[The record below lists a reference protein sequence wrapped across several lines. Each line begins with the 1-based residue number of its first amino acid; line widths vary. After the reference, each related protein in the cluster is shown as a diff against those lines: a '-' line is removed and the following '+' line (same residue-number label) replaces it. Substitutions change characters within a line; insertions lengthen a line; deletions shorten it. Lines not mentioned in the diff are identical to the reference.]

1 MPMDP
6 STANFRHGLR
16 DYVQRLHL
24 PEFWHWWSAE
34 LRALIPAA
42 PRNAMQRR
50 RLRPVLVFHREAA
63 VLWAPQTTVAGV
75 AYVETARIPL
85 HGDAAQVRE
94 SGAAAIDALARGG
107 RRAGDAGARVI
118 VALTSA
124 QVLRKTLTYPAAVQE
139 NLAQVLGYELDRHT
153 PFKADE
159 LYYDAVVVA
168 RDAARSEIRVELV
181 AALKSV
187 VDQLRRQAAA
197 WGCTVVAVTP
207 GEPQAGMALT
217 AAPRINLLPES
228 ERVERSAW
236 RSWQTWV
243 PIGLAGALALAA
255 IIVPLVQKRDAAI
268 ELLHASEQA
277 RVQAAASDALRQQ
290 LERSIDDYNFVLA
303 RKYAFPSALQL
314 LQDVTRLLPDD
325 TWLTVLEMKSVPKG
339 KEPHREIMLKGESGN
354 AGRLVSLLEDSN
366 LFEQA
371 APRSPTT
378 KIQPGPGEIFDLGA
392 QLKALALPPPVALA
406 DAAAPSN
413 AAPPSA
419 GAPLPP
425 AGAPAAGPGSPSG
438 APAGSPAGASSN
450 VSPGISGA
458 GAPGPA
464 PAPATAPAGSAATA
478 SSGAAPASAAPR
490 ISPGNAPGVGNRAP
504 AAAAAAGPAAPS
516 FGPVSA
522 DGRVHE
528 SQ

>member
-1 MPMDP
+1 MDQ
-6 STANFRHGLR
+6 STANYRHGLR
-16 DYVQRLHL
+16 AYAQRVHL
-24 PEFWHWWSAE
+24 PEFWRWWSAE
-34 LRALIPAA
+34 LRALVPAA

-63 VLWAPQTTVAGV
+63 VLWAPQTSAAGV

-85 HGDAAQVRE
+85 QGDAAQVRE

-107 RRAGDAGARVI
+107 RRSGDAGPRVI
-118 VALTSA
+118 IALTSA

-159 LYYDAVVVA
+159 LYYDAFVVA
-168 RDAARSEIRVELV
+168 RDAARGEIRVELV
-181 AALKSV
+181 AALKST

-197 WGCTVVAVTP
+197 WGCTVLAVTP
-207 GEPQAGMALT
+207 GEPQAGMVLA
-217 AAPRINLLPES
+217 AAPRINLVPES

-243 PIGLAGALALAA
+243 PIGAAGALALAA
-255 IIVPLVQKRDAAI
+255 IIVPLVQKREAAI
-268 ELLHASEQA
+268 ELLHVSEQA

-303 RKYAFPSALQL
+303 RKYAFPSTLQL

-354 AGRLVSLLEDSN
+354 AGRLVSLLEDSH

-378 KIQPGPGEIFDLGA
+378 KIQPGPGE
-392 QLKALALPPPVALA
+392 
-406 DAAAPSN
+406 
-413 AAPPSA
+413 
-419 GAPLPP
+419 
-425 AGAPAAGPGSPSG
+425 
-438 APAGSPAGASSN
+438 
-450 VSPGISGA
+450 
-458 GAPGPA
+458 
-464 PAPATAPAGSAATA
+464 
-478 SSGAAPASAAPR
+478 
-490 ISPGNAPGVGNRAP
+490 
-504 AAAAAAGPAAPS
+504 
-516 FGPVSA
+516 
-522 DGRVHE
+522 
-528 SQ
+528 